1 MMACRRC
8 DKIDAASKRIANAK
22 KYLLLEIK
30 SELSP
35 PVSCN
40 SSSSQ
45 EKKRKLNLPM
55 SSPDETKS
63 ALDWEDL
70 IIEYLLLRG
79 VSQCFR
85 TYCVLPL
92 FSIKCWPFD
101 LLGILL
107 TSTWLLLQVE
117 RRQLEDGYYR
127 AALDIHHMEST
138 DQINDN
144 DLIPYLRS
152 QTEVHRLCY
161 IPWPSGPCCI
171 IKYISCKN
179 FIHFIEFSV

>member
-1 MMACRRC
+1 MVLRSLKQVCEYVANIVTQVPVGDCLYWMACRRC

-22 KYLLLEIK
+22 KDLLLEIN

-45 EKKRKLNLPM
+45 EKKRKLNHPM

-79 VSQCFR
+79 VSQCFC
-85 TYCVLPL
+85 TDCVLPL
-92 FSIKCWPFD
+92 LSIKCWPFD
-101 LLGILL
+101 HLGILL
-107 TSTWLLLQVE
+107 TST
-117 RRQLEDGYYR
+117 
-127 AALDIHHMEST
+127 
-138 DQINDN
+138 
-144 DLIPYLRS
+144 
-152 QTEVHRLCY
+152 
-161 IPWPSGPCCI
+161 
-171 IKYISCKN
+171 
-179 FIHFIEFSV
+179 